1 MIFSLRST
9 ANHTVEHVY
18 SNVLKSNCEA
28 DLHRAQSTK
37 CVCAC
42 ARAYVSVC
50 AHVCVCAVCVCVCV
64 FNCSLP
70 TNFFSLHPLLLIYI
84 YSSEVCRLPQ
94 THPKR
99 HQQEVENR
107 PKQQLPGQR
116 EWSVMSNTSRELKTH
131 LYWPLLVKVGWDVL
145 VDATAYVG
153 GWGLVLR
160 FIF

>member
-1 MIFSLRST
+1 MIFGLRST

-50 AHVCVCAVCVCVCV
+50 ARVYVSVCAHVCVCAVCLCV

-70 TNFFSLHPLLLIYI
+70 TNFFSLHQLLLIYI

-99 HQQEVENR
+99 QSSAGSGAHAQAAVAR
-107 PKQQLPGQR
+107 ATR
-116 EWSVMSNTSRELKTH
+116 MVC
-131 LYWPLLVKVGWDVL
+131 DV
-145 VDATAYVG
+145 
-153 GWGLVLR
+153 
-160 FIF
+160 

>member
-9 ANHTVEHVY
+9 VNHTVEHVY

-50 AHVCVCAVCVCVCV
+50 THVYVSVCVCAVCVCV

-94 THPKR
+94 PHPNRQSSAGSGKHAQAAVARATRMVRDVQYFSRTEHTEHTH
-99 HQQEVENR
+99 
-107 PKQQLPGQR
+107 
-116 EWSVMSNTSRELKTH
+116 
-131 LYWPLLVKVGWDVL
+131 
-145 VDATAYVG
+145 
-153 GWGLVLR
+153 
-160 FIF
+160 